1 MKQQPLLADRCS
13 REKQIS
19 SIVSA
24 RQSSVV
30 LFVRG
35 FFFKFEQQ
43 RQENLVEGGEGREGL
58 KNDAQEDIHSPG
70 GTPRNSWWECAIRFF
85 KS

>member
-1 MKQQPLLADRCS
+1 MKQKPLLADRCS
-13 REKQIS
+13 REKQIG

-30 LFVRG
+30 HFVRG
-35 FFFKFEQQ
+35 FSFKFEQQ

-58 KNDAQEDIHSPG
+58 ENDALGDIHSPG
-70 GTPRNSWWECAIRFF
+70 GTPGNSWWECAIRFF